1 MTTILTTWCRKV
13 LSQCTLSASVTT
25 KRETQV
31 SKTFLCSVSK
41 TGIKIFSKQLKTKK
55 LEGGRTLADKRIKKI
70 RLSNNETYAILDK
83 GALRLDSSNKLITGN
98 TIVDKLILE
107 GNLFITEIDD
117 VPVSQSIGNV
127 LVQDTTTGEIKKRST
142 DQLLED
148 IGGISYNMDDTNG
161 ILSLKLGRQP
171 KA

>member
-1 MTTILTTWCRKV
+1 M
-13 LSQCTLSASVTT
+13 
-25 KRETQV
+25 
-31 SKTFLCSVSK
+31 
-41 TGIKIFSKQLKTKK
+41 
-55 LEGGRTLADKRIKKI
+55 EGGRTLADKRIKKI
-70 RLSNNETYAILDK
+70 RLSNNETYAIFDE
-83 GALRLDSSNKLITGN
+83 GALRLDSSNRLITGN

-117 VPVSQSIGNV
+117 VPVSQSISNV

-161 ILSLKLGRQP
+161 ILSLKFGRQP